1 MEQRVSISNTLTTG
15 SPIECGFR
23 LRTNEAVG
31 HSTPEQLLEDALAA
45 HRRGSIAD
53 AKRIYASV
61 LSIDPANAAAH
72 GNLAIIA
79 AQQRDLAPAERLFP
93 QRILLRPNDPPR
105 YNHPAS
111 ALQHPARL

>member
-1 MEQRVSISNTLTTG
+1 MEQRVSISSTLITG

-79 AQQRDLAPAERLFP
+79 AQQGDLAASDR
-93 QRILLRPNDPPR
+93 LLRQGIMLRPHDPTV
-105 YNHPAS
+105 Y
-111 ALQHPARL
+111 